1 MRNAQIWYRVHIV
14 HLRMF
19 DRCAKIWLLILLS
32 LDHWCRLPVCVAGG
46 GGQRMGGGGQQH
58 GGGGAGLYDGDS
70 NVLSLDDSSFPSSSN
85 GWVWLV
91 SWAEAWGQ
99 EQLGLGLEDGNS
111 SARGEGVVI
120 ASRFTAAQQLGL
132 A

>member
-32 LDHWCRLPVCVAGG
+32 RDHWCRLPVCVAGG

-58 GGGGAGLYDGDS
+58 GGGGGGLYDGDN

-91 SWAEAWGQ
+91 SWAGTSGQ
-99 EQLGLGLEDGNS
+99 EQLGQGFGGRVRRVCGKGVGPCS
-111 SARGEGVVI
+111 SRSAVP
-120 ASRFTAAQQLGL
+120 QLCS
-132 A
+132 

>member
-1 MRNAQIWYRVHIV
+1 
-14 HLRMF
+14 
-19 DRCAKIWLLILLS
+19 
-32 LDHWCRLPVCVAGG
+32 
-46 GGQRMGGGGQQH
+46 MGGGGQQH
-58 GGGGAGLYDGDS
+58 GGGGGGLYDGDS

-91 SWAEAWGQ
+91 SWAGAWGQ
-99 EQLGLGLEDGNS
+99 VQLAPRLRGRNS

-120 ASRFTAAQQLGL
+120 ASRYSAAQQLGL